1 MSIIQVNYGAMETGV
16 QSIRATH
23 GRLQSMFEDLQS
35 NVNQLLP
42 TWDGTARDAYSSI
55 QQRWNSLNQE
65 LQQALQQM
73 GAGVDVASTNFKSAE
88 SANTSGWA

>member
-1 MSIIQVNYGAMETGV
+1 MSIIQVNYGAMEGGA

-23 GRLQSMFEDLQS
+23 ARLQSMFEDLQA

-42 TWDGTARDAYSSI
+42 TWDGTARDTYHTV
-55 QQRWNSLNQE
+55 QQRWNTLNQE
-65 LQQALQQM
+65 LAQALQQM
-73 GAGVDVASTNFKSAE
+73 GTGVDTANSNFKSAE